1 VNCRAGF
8 VWATPQH
15 FNRFIEDCGIISELV
30 TPHMLS
36 APFYRPTLN
45 CLIVPTGFANQTY
58 SNLLP
63 ALRASSPR
71 IRRFVENGGSLLVF
85 GAAADKPDA
94 YDWLPF
100 SIIYRHDCHPRSIAF
115 AAGSSTRSIID
126 DYDPA
131 AIECDGIFPEH
142 EGEGVGICESAA
154 VIIEKRVGRGMVVVT
169 SIHEYPSRR
178 FLKEFCAHALPT
190 PF

>member
-1 VNCRAGF
+1 MTCRAGF
-8 VWATPQH
+8 VWATPQY
-15 FNRFIEDCGIISELV
+15 FNRFIEECGIGCELV
-30 TPHMLS
+30 TPHMLA
-36 APFYRPTLN
+36 APFFRPTLN
-45 CLIVPTGFANQTY
+45 CLIIPTGFANPAY

-71 IRRFVENGGSLLVF
+71 IQRFVENGGTLLVF

-100 SIIYRHDCHPRSIAF
+100 SVVYRHDCHPRSIACT
-115 AAGSSTRSIID
+115 AGSSTRSIIN

-131 AIECDGIFPEH
+131 AIECDGTFPEH
-142 EGEGVGICESAA
+142 EGDRLGTSESAA
-154 VIIEKRVGRGMVVVT
+154 VIIEKRVGKGRIIVT
-169 SIHEYPSRR
+169 SVHEYPSRQ
-178 FLKEFCAHALPT
+178 FLKDFCAEGSPT

>member
-1 VNCRAGF
+1 MNCRAGF
-8 VWATPQH
+8 VWATPLH
-15 FNRFIEDCGIISELV
+15 FNRFIEDCGIGCELV
-30 TPHMLS
+30 TPHMLA

-45 CLIVPTGFANQTY
+45 CLIVPTGFANPAY

-63 ALRASSPR
+63 ALRASAPR

-100 SIIYRHDCHPRSIAF
+100 RITYRHDFHPRSITC
-115 AAGSSTRSIID
+115 AAGSRARSLIE
-126 DYDPA
+126 DYDPS

-142 EGEGVGICESAA
+142 DGEGAGTCGSAA
-154 VIIEKRVGRGMVVVT
+154 VVIEKCIGNGTILVT
-169 SIHEYPSRR
+169 SLHEYPSRG
-178 FLKEFCAHALPT
+178 FLKEFCSAALPT
-190 PF
+190 ML

>member
-1 VNCRAGF
+1 MTCRAGF
-8 VWATPQH
+8 VWATPLH
-15 FNRFIEDCGIISELV
+15 FNRFIEDCGISCETI
-30 TPHMLS
+30 TPHMLA

-45 CLIVPTGFANQTY
+45 CLIIPTGFANPVY

-71 IRRFVENGGSLLVF
+71 IRKFVENGGSLLVF

-100 SIIYRHDCHPRSIAF
+100 RITYRHDCHPRSIAC
-115 AAGSSTRSIID
+115 AAGSRARSLLD

-131 AIECDGIFPEH
+131 AIECDGTFSEH
-142 EGEGVGICESAA
+142 DGEGTGTCGSAA
-154 VIIEKRVGRGMVVVT
+154 VVVEKHMGKGTIVVT
-169 SIHEYPSRR
+169 SLHEYPSRE
-178 FLKEFCAHALPT
+178 FLKGFCSGGLHTTL
-190 PF
+190 

>member
-1 VNCRAGF
+1 VNCHAGF

-15 FNRFIEDCGIISELV
+15 FNRFIEECGIGCELV
-30 TPHMLS
+30 TPHMLA
-36 APFYRPTLN
+36 APFYRPTLS
-45 CLIVPTGFANQTY
+45 CLIIPTGFANPAY

-100 SIIYRHDCHPRSIAF
+100 RLVYRHDCHPRSIEFTADS
-115 AAGSSTRSIID
+115 GIRTIID

-131 AIECDGIFPEH
+131 AIECDGVFPDH
-142 EGEGVGICESAA
+142 EGEGVGTGESAA
-154 VIIEKRVGRGMVVVT
+154 VVIEKRIGKGRVVVT
-169 SIHEYPSRR
+169 SIHEYPSRK
-178 FLKEFCAHALPT
+178 FLKDFCAEGTPT

>member
-1 VNCRAGF
+1 MSCRAGF

-15 FNRFIEDCGIISELV
+15 FNRFIEECGIGCELV
-30 TPHMLS
+30 TPHMLA
-36 APFYRPTLN
+36 APFFRPTLN
-45 CLIVPTGFANQTY
+45 CLIIPTGFANPAY

-71 IRRFVENGGSLLVF
+71 IQRFVENGGSLLVF

-100 SIIYRHDCHPRSIAF
+100 SVVYRHDCHPRSIGF
-115 AAGSSTRSIID
+115 AAGSGTRSIID
-126 DYDPA
+126 DYDPS
-131 AIECDGIFPEH
+131 AIECDGIFPEY
-142 EGEGVGICESAA
+142 EGEGVGTSESTA
-154 VIIEKRVGRGMVVVT
+154 VLIEKHVGRGKVVVT
-169 SIHEYPSRR
+169 SVHEYPSRQ
-178 FLKEFCAHALPT
+178 FLKDFCAEGFPT

>member
-1 VNCRAGF
+1 
-8 VWATPQH
+8 
-15 FNRFIEDCGIISELV
+15 
-30 TPHMLS
+30 MLA
-36 APFYRPTLN
+36 APFYRPTLS
-45 CLIVPTGFANQTY
+45 CLIIPTGFANPAY

-63 ALRASSPR
+63 ALRASFPR

-100 SIIYRHDCHPRSIAF
+100 SVEYRHDCYPRSIVI

-126 DYDPA
+126 DYNPA

-142 EGEGVGICESAA
+142 EGDGVGTCESAA
-154 VIIEKRVGRGMVVVT
+154 VIIEKRVGNGRVVVT
-169 SIHEYPSRR
+169 SIHEYPSRK
-178 FLKEFCAHALPT
+178 FLKEFCAEGSPT

>member
-1 VNCRAGF
+1 MICRAGF

-15 FNRFIEDCGIISELV
+15 FNRFIEECGISCELV
-30 TPHMLS
+30 TPHMLA

-45 CLIVPTGFANQTY
+45 CLIIPTGFANPAY

-85 GAAADKPDA
+85 GAAADKPDG

-100 SIIYRHDCHPRSIAF
+100 SIVYRHDCHPRSIVF
-115 AAGSSTRSIID
+115 AAGSSTGSIID
-126 DYDPA
+126 DYDPD

-142 EGEGVGICESAA
+142 EGIGTGTCGSAA
-154 VIIEKRVGRGMVVVT
+154 VIIEKRVGKGKVVVT
-169 SIHEYPSRR
+169 SIHEYPSRQ
-178 FLKEFCAHALPT
+178 FLKDFCAEGAPT

>member
-1 VNCRAGF
+1 MNCRAGF
-8 VWATPQH
+8 VWATMQH
-15 FNRFIEDCGIISELV
+15 FNRYIEECGIVCELV
-30 TPHMLS
+30 TPHMLA
-36 APFYRPTLN
+36 APFYRPMLN
-45 CLIVPTGFANQTY
+45 CLIIPTGFANPAY

-71 IRRFVENGGSLLVF
+71 LRRFVENGGSLLVF

-100 SIIYRHDCHPRSIAF
+100 SIMYRHDCHPRSIAF
-115 AAGSSTRSIID
+115 AAGSGTRSIID

-131 AIECDGIFPEH
+131 AIECDGIFPEFD
-142 EGEGVGICESAA
+142 GEGMGTCGSET
-154 VIIEKRVGRGMVVVT
+154 VIIVKRVGKGKIIVT
-169 SIHEYPSRR
+169 SIHEYPSRK
-178 FLKEFCAHALPT
+178 FLIDFCAEGAPT

>member
-1 VNCRAGF
+1 MSCRAGF
-8 VWATPQH
+8 VWATPQY
-15 FNRFIEDCGIISELV
+15 FNRFIEDCGISCELV
-30 TPHMLS
+30 TPHMLA

-45 CLIVPTGFANQTY
+45 CLIIPTGFANPAY

-63 ALRASSPR
+63 ALRASAPR
-71 IRRFVENGGSLLVF
+71 LRRFVENGGSLLVF

-100 SIIYRHDCHPRSIAF
+100 GIVYRHNCHPRSITLKE
-115 AAGSSTRSIID
+115 GSGSRSIIE
-126 DYDPA
+126 DYDPD

-142 EGEGVGICESAA
+142 EGDWVGSSESAA
-154 VIIEKRVGRGMVVVT
+154 VIIEKRVGRGHVVVA
-169 SIHEYPSRR
+169 SVHEYPSRQ
-178 FLKEFCAHALPT
+178 FLRDFCAEGSPT

>member
-1 VNCRAGF
+1 MNCRAGF

-15 FNRFIEDCGIISELV
+15 FNRFIEECGISCEHI
-30 TPHMLS
+30 TPHMLA

-45 CLIVPTGFANQTY
+45 CLIIPTGFANPAY

-85 GAAADKPDA
+85 GAASDKPDA

-100 SIIYRHDCHPRSIAF
+100 SIKYQHDCHPRNIIF
-115 AAGSSTRSIID
+115 GSGSTTRYIID

-131 AIECDGIFPEH
+131 EIECDGIFPEH
-142 EGEGVGICESAA
+142 DGEGSGTCESAA
-154 VIIEKRVGRGMVVVT
+154 VVIEKHVGKGMVVVT
-169 SIHEYPSRR
+169 SIHEYPSRK
-178 FLKEFCAHALPT
+178 FLKDFCTEGTPT
-190 PF
+190 QF

>member
-1 VNCRAGF
+1 VSCRAGF

-15 FNRFIEDCGIISELV
+15 FNRFIEECGIGCELV
-30 TPHMLS
+30 TPHMLA

-45 CLIVPTGFANQTY
+45 CLIIPTGFANPAY

-71 IRRFVENGGSLLVF
+71 INRFVENGGSLLVF
-85 GAAADKPDA
+85 GAAAERPDA

-100 SIIYRHDCHPRSIAF
+100 KIVYRHDCHPRSIAF
-115 AAGSSTRSIID
+115 ATVSDTRSIID
-126 DYDPA
+126 DYNPD

-142 EGEGVGICESAA
+142 EADGVGTCESVA
-154 VIIEKRVGRGMVVVT
+154 VIIEKHIGKGKIVVT
-169 SIHEYPSRR
+169 SVHEYPSRR
-178 FLKEFCAHALPT
+178 FLKDFCTKGLPT

>member
-1 VNCRAGF
+1 MSCRAGF

-15 FNRFIEDCGIISELV
+15 FNRFIEECGIGCELI
-30 TPHMLS
+30 TPHMLA
-36 APFYRPTLN
+36 APFFRPTLN
-45 CLIVPTGFANQTY
+45 CLIIPTGFANPAY
-58 SNLLP
+58 SGLLP

-71 IRRFVENGGSLLVF
+71 IERFVENGGSLLVF

-100 SIIYRHDCHPRSIAF
+100 NLVYRHDCHPRSIAF
-115 AAGSSTRSIID
+115 AAESDTRSILD
-126 DYDPA
+126 DYDPV

-142 EGEGVGICESAA
+142 EADGVGTCESAA
-154 VIIEKRVGRGMVVVT
+154 VIVEKQIGKGKIVVT
-169 SIHEYPSRR
+169 SVHEYPSRR
-178 FLKEFCAHALPT
+178 FLKDFCAKGSPT

>member
-1 VNCRAGF
+1 MTCRAGF
-8 VWATPQH
+8 VWATPQN
-15 FNRFIEDCGIISELV
+15 FNRFIEECGIGCELV
-30 TPHMLS
+30 TPHMLA

-45 CLIVPTGFANQTY
+45 CLIIPTGFANPAY

-71 IRRFVENGGSLLVF
+71 INRFVENGGSLLVF

-100 SIIYRHDCHPRSIAF
+100 RVMYRHDCHPRNIAF
-115 AAGSSTRSIID
+115 ADGSGTRSIIE
-126 DYDPA
+126 DYNPA
-131 AIECDGIFPEH
+131 AIECDGIFPEY
-142 EGEGVGICESAA
+142 EGDGVGTGESAT
-154 VIIEKRVGRGMVVVT
+154 VIVEKHIGKGTIVVT

-178 FLKEFCAHALPT
+178 FLKDFCAAGSPT
-190 PF
+190 AF

>member
-1 VNCRAGF
+1 MSCRAGF

-15 FNRFIEDCGIISELV
+15 FNRFIEECGISCEPV
-30 TPHMLS
+30 TPHLLA

-45 CLIVPTGFANQTY
+45 CLIIPTGFANPAY
-58 SNLLP
+58 SNILP
-63 ALRASSPR
+63 ALRASSSR
-71 IRRFVENGGSLLVF
+71 IEKFVENGGSLLVF

-100 SIIYRHDCHPRSIAF
+100 SLTYHHDCHPRSIAF
-115 AAGSSTRSIID
+115 AAGSSSRSIIE
-126 DYDPA
+126 DYDPS

-142 EGEGVGICESAA
+142 DGEGAGVCDSAA
-154 VIIEKRVGRGMVVVT
+154 VVIEKRVGKGRVVVT

-178 FLKEFCAHALPT
+178 FLKEFCAEGIAT
-190 PF
+190 MF

>member
-1 VNCRAGF
+1 VRDNRASS
-8 VWATPQH
+8 TPPPT
-15 FNRFIEDCGIISELV
+15 L
-30 TPHMLS
+30 LA

-45 CLIVPTGFANQTY
+45 CLIIPTGFANPAY

-71 IRRFVENGGSLLVF
+71 IQRFVENGGSLLVF

-100 SIIYRHDCHPRSIAF
+100 SVMYRHDCRQRSIVF
-115 AAGSSTRSIID
+115 TDGCVVRSIIE

-131 AIECDGIFPEH
+131 AIESDGIFPEH
-142 EGEGVGICESAA
+142 DAEGAGVCDSAA
-154 VIIEKRVGRGMVVVT
+154 VVIEKRVGKGMIVVT
-169 SIHEYPSRR
+169 SIHEYPSKR
-178 FLKEFCAHALPT
+178 FLKEFCSQGMAT
-190 PF
+190 TF